1 MWAVLFVLTL
11 HYSLFS
17 LVGSYAIRV
26 TCSAS
31 GNSNLA
37 SSNQGSV
44 GTVNVSIETFGLII

>member
-1 MWAVLFVLTL
+1 MLAVLFVLTL